1 VGKKEEEF
9 NSLLFF
15 VSTKISDHICLSYA
29 SQVPVEEKNYII
41 CPSFAILCILL
52 VLLLLLLSEMDAQNT
67 LPPPQ

>member
-1 VGKKEEEF
+1 
-9 NSLLFF
+9 LFF

-52 VLLLLLLSEMDAQNT
+52 VLLLLLLLSEMDAQNT
-67 LPPPQ
+67 LPPQQ